1 MREPEVGISRS
12 TDSHA
17 FFIFKRYKRQI
28 RGGYRYRFFAMRRQ
42 KLPLLLLVMA
52 LWTTGSLSLSAQ
64 KVVRKSE
71 KMRPVWLSDKT
82 PHPTNSTFHYR
93 TVEAEG
99 KTLEDARH
107 NCLLVLS
114 EDIER
119 TWKVRGQGS
128 QDIREV
134 QSNGDIDS
142 HTVFTYHYDV
152 AGEEVSVTTTCYDE
166 YWECLSYPDGL
177 RYHCYLLFGVADTPS
192 PSFDHLRFTRKY
204 GARGLWRS
212 LIIPGWGQM
221 YKGST
226 AKGLCIL
233 GGEVALATG
242 IIVSENLR
250 SSYIKKMEEQ
260 PQHQQTYNSR
270 ADNWNN
276 IRNVFIGATAALY
289 LYNIVDA
296 LVANGRKRA
305 VTQKKAYFSLQ
316 PAVGD
321 CNGIGLALNF

>member
-1 MREPEVGISRS
+1 MNKRIAIS
-12 TDSHA
+12 
-17 FFIFKRYKRQI
+17 
-28 RGGYRYRFFAMRRQ
+28 
-42 KLPLLLLVMA
+42 LLLGLF
-52 LWTTGSLSLSAQ
+52 LWGTSNYSPLSAQ
-64 KVVRKSE
+64 KTVRKSE

-82 PHPTNSTFHYR
+82 PRPTNATFHYR
-93 TVEAEG
+93 VVEAEG

-114 EDIER
+114 EDVER
-119 TWKVRGQGS
+119 TWKVSGQGS

-134 QSNGDIDS
+134 QANGDIDS
-142 HTVFTYHYDV
+142 RTVFTYHYDV
-152 AGEEVSVTTTCYDE
+152 AGEEVSVTTTRYDE
-166 YWECLSYPDGL
+166 YWECRSYPDGM
-177 RYHCYLLFGVADTPS
+177 RYHCYMLFGVADTAQPD
-192 PSFDHLRFTRKY
+192 FDRLAFTRKY

-226 AKGLCIL
+226 VKGLCIL
-233 GGEVALATG
+233 GGEVLLATG
-242 IIVSENLR
+242 IIVTENQR
-250 SSYIKKMEEQ
+250 SSYVKKMKEQ
-260 PQHQQTYNSR
+260 PQHLQTYNTK
-270 ADNWNN
+270 ADNWSNA
-276 IRNVFIGATAALY
+276 RNVCIGATAALY
-289 LYNIVDA
+289 IYNIVDA